1 MDILIILFIIL
12 FLCILGASLYANWN
26 LLNKIET
33 YEENIEIYEKFISEK
48 AETYKK
54 LLEKMRQIDQ
64 NQIFEKD
71 DDVGSIFNGIKTLI
85 EDYDRVF

>member
-1 MDILIILFIIL
+1 MDILIILFLIL
-12 FLCILGASLYANWN
+12 ILVLLGASLYANWN
-26 LLNKIET
+26 LLQKVEQ
-33 YEENIEIYEKFISEK
+33 YEESIELYETFISEK
-48 AETYKK
+48 AGDYKK

-85 EDYDRVF
+85 EHYDRVF